1 MHILPDGECITF
13 RYISIESLNIRE
25 NIIKVTMKILTSKL
39 CRVAALTGFTA
50 AIVGLSS
57 CSGKNDQAAQMAA
70 MQNQAPEL
78 AVLTLERGT
87 SDLSN
92 AYAATIKGQVDVD
105 VRPLVSGFITRVMCD
120 EGQYVKKGQTLFVLD
135 QVTFQA
141 AVSQAQ
147 AAVNSAQTNVNSM
160 KLTADNKKFLFEKN
174 IISNYEYQL
183 ALDNLAAA
191 QSQLASAQAALTT
204 AKKNLSYTQVTAPVS
219 GYIGTIPN
227 REGTLASPQMAQ
239 PLTTI
244 SDNAEV
250 YAYFSLTEKDILG
263 LTGSGRSLAQA
274 IADMPPVELRL
285 SDGSIYPLKGKVAT
299 VSGVIDPTTG
309 AASVR
314 ARFANPN
321 GVLRSGSTGQILIP
335 HIEKDA
341 LMIPQRAT
349 YEVQDRRFV
358 YVLNDSNKTLP
369 VAITVSPLDDGQ
381 NYVVTSGLNVGD
393 RVVVEGVGSK
403 VRPDMVIKPVDYAE
417 KQAQQAAMEAQRV
430 AAQAQQAVK

>member
-25 NIIKVTMKILTSKL
+25 NIINITMKILTSKL

-191 QSQLASAQAALTT
+191 QSQLASAQAALTS

-250 YAYFSLTEKDILG
+250 YAYFSLTEKDILA
-263 LTGSGRSLAQA
+263 LTGQGRSLAQA

-299 VSGVIDPTTG
+299 VSGVIDRTTG

-314 ARFANPN
+314 ARFANPD

-358 YVLNDSNKTLP
+358 YVLNDSNKTVP

-381 NYVVTSGLNVGD
+381 SYVVTSGLNVGD

-417 KQAQQAAMEAQRV
+417 KQAQQAAMEAQR
-430 AAQAQQAVK
+430 AAAEAQKAVK